1 MVTVARGLDA
11 PIKLLW
17 PKSMYLDASNGYTM
31 LGYVLNLVVYFSTDK
46 RSLGDIVV
54 PGMFI
59 AFALRYDL
67 HRSTHRDPAQPFV
80 KPFFTTTLISYVLG
94 LITTVVVMHTFQSA
108 QPALLYLRFVYG

>member
-31 LGYVLNLVVYFSTDK
+31 LGYVLNLVVHFSHVY
-46 RSLGDIVV
+46 SLGDIVV

-80 KPFFTTTLISYVLG
+80 KPFFTVTLISYVIG
-94 LITTVVVMHTFQSA
+94 LIITVVVMHTFQSA